1 MKKFLAKKMVILV
14 GVILLGLTFSS
25 FKDDDKNF
33 KVAKNL
39 DIFNAIFKELNMYYV
54 DTINPDK
61 SIQTGI
67 NAMLEA
73 LDPYTE
79 YYPEEDMG
87 DLNLMIKGTYG
98 GIGSI
103 ITYYKGKVAI
113 DEPYEGMPAARA
125 GLKAGDIL
133 LEIDGKDLKG
143 KSVAQ
148 VSDMLK
154 GQIGTSFL
162 LKVERPGAK
171 KPLDFKLTRESI
183 QIPAV
188 PYYGVEDNNTG
199 YIQLNSFTGKPAKE
213 FKDAFLALKKKGI
226 TSLVIDLRNNG
237 GGLLDEAV
245 EIANMFVP
253 RGKEIVYTRGK
264 VKQGDRSYK
273 TTRESIDTE
282 IPIAVLVNS
291 SSASASEIL
300 AGAFQDLD
308 RAVIIG
314 TRTYGKGLVQ
324 TTRNLPY
331 GGSLKLTTA
340 KYYIPSGR
348 CVQAIDYKHRNEDG
362 SVGRVPDSLTTVF
375 HTAAGREVRDGGGI
389 MPDVE
394 IKAEKTPNILFY
406 LVMDKLIFEYANN
419 YCLKHPVIAPAK
431 EFVLTDEDYNEFKA
445 LVGKANFKYDR
456 QSDKVLKNLKE
467 VAEFEGY
474 MDDASEE
481 FKALEKKLSH
491 NLDRDLDHFSKD
503 IKSMISSEIVKRSQF
518 QKGAIIQQ
526 LKDDN
531 ELAKAIELLKDQDKY
546 KSTLKPGKKNS
557 EQKAVAVAK

>member
-1 MKKFLAKKMVILV
+1 MKKFLAKKMMLLV
-14 GVILLGLTFSS
+14 GLVLLGLTFSS

-39 DIFNAIFKELNMYYV
+39 DIFNTIFKELNIYYV

-61 SIQTGI
+61 SIKVGI
-67 NAMLEA
+67 DAMLDG

-79 YYPEEDMG
+79 YYPEEEMG
-87 DLNLMIKGTYG
+87 DLNLMLKGSYG

-103 ITYYKGKVAI
+103 ITYYKGRVAI
-113 DEPYEGMPAARA
+113 DEPYEGMPAAKV
-125 GLKAGDIL
+125 GLKAGDVL

-148 VSDMLK
+148 VSEMLK
-154 GQIGTSFL
+154 GQIGTSFM

-171 KPLDFKLTRESI
+171 KPLEFKLTRESI

-188 PYYGVEDNNTG
+188 PYYSVEANNTG
-199 YIQLNSFTGKPAKE
+199 YIQLNSFTGKPSKE

-245 EIANMFVP
+245 EIANMFIP
-253 RGKEIVYTRGK
+253 RGKEIVSTKGRI
-264 VKQGDRSYK
+264 KQGDRSYK
-273 TTRESIDTE
+273 TTREPIDPE
-282 IPIAVLVNS
+282 IPITVLVNN

-314 TRTYGKGLVQ
+314 TRTFGKGLVQ

-331 GGSLKLTTA
+331 GGNLKLTTA

-394 IKAEKTPNILFY
+394 IKVEKAPNILFY
-406 LVMDKLIFEYANN
+406 LVMDKLIFEYAND
-419 YCLKHPVIAPAK
+419 YCVKHPTIASAK
-431 EFVLTDEDYNEFKA
+431 DFVLTDEDYNEFKA
-445 LVGKANFKYDR
+445 LVNKANFKYDR

-474 MDDASEE
+474 MDEASEE

-491 NLDRDLDHFSKD
+491 NLDRDLDHFAKD
-503 IKSMISSEIVKRSQF
+503 IKSVISTEIVKRSQF

-526 LKDDN
+526 LKGDE

-546 KSTLKPGKKNS
+546 KSLLKPGKAS
-557 EQKAVAVAK
+557 AEQKSVVTAK

>member
-1 MKKFLAKKMVILV
+1 MKKFLVKKSAILV
-14 GVILLGLTFSS
+14 GVILLGLSFSS
-25 FKDDDKNF
+25 FKGDDKNF
-33 KVAKNL
+33 QIAKNL
-39 DIFNAIFKELNMYYV
+39 DVFNSIFKELNMFYV
-54 DTINPDK
+54 DTIKPDK
-61 SIQTGI
+61 SIKVGI
-67 NAMLEA
+67 DAMLEA

-79 YYPEEDMG
+79 YYAEEDMG
-87 DLNLMIKGTYG
+87 DLNLMIKGSYG
-98 GIGSI
+98 GIGSVI
-103 ITYYKGKVAI
+103 SYYKGRVVI
-113 DEPYEGMPAARA
+113 DEPYEGMPAAKA
-125 GLKAGDIL
+125 GLKPGDVL

-148 VSDMLK
+148 VSEQLK
-154 GQIGTSFL
+154 GQIGTSFI
-162 LKVERPGAK
+162 LKVERLGAK
-171 KPLDFKLTRESI
+171 KPLEFKLMRESI

-188 PYYGVEDNNTG
+188 PYYSVEANNTG
-199 YIQLNSFTGKPAKE
+199 YIQLSSFTGKPAKE

-226 TSLVIDLRNNG
+226 TSLVIDLRSNG

-245 EIANMFVP
+245 EIANMFLP
-253 RGKEIVYTRGK
+253 KGKEIVATRGK
-264 VKQGDRSYK
+264 MKQWDRAYK
-273 TTRESIDTE
+273 TTRDPIDPD
-282 IPIAVLVNS
+282 IPITVLVNNG
-291 SSASASEIL
+291 SASASEIL

-308 RAVIIG
+308 RAVIMG
-314 TRTYGKGLVQ
+314 TRTFGKGLVQ

-348 CVQAIDYKHRNEDG
+348 CVQALDYKHRNEDG

-394 IKAEKTPNILFY
+394 IKAEKIPNILYY
-406 LVMDKLIFEYANN
+406 LTMDKIIFEYANG
-419 YCLKHPVIAPAK
+419 YCQKHSTIPPVK
-431 EFVLTDEDYNEFKA
+431 EFALTNEDYNDFKV
-445 LVGKANFKYDR
+445 LVNKSNFKYDR

-503 IKSMISSEIVKRSQF
+503 IKSLISAEIVKRYQY
-518 QKGAIIQQ
+518 QKGAIAQQ
-526 LKDDN
+526 LKNDDG
-531 ELAKAIELLKDQDKY
+531 LVKAIELLKNSDKY
-546 KSTLKPGKKNS
+546 KSILSTV
-557 EQKAVAVAK
+557 KASSPQTASAQAK